1 MKAYN
6 LNTRFNFGKYD
17 GKTLED
23 VFNTDPQFIEKSLLS
38 VDDFVIDEKAIQKLF
53 ETYPDKELSDEA
65 IDANLDKLDAM
76 DLDDDNIIFPEEIYD
91 GFENEDEMD
100 EDGAVVL
107 GEDEENGLFDD
118 DEFEDGWKDESGDDA
133 DDDFR

>member
-23 VFNTDPQFIEKSLLS
+23 VFKTDPQFIEKSLLS

>member
-6 LNTRFNFGKYD
+6 LDTRFNFGKYE

-23 VFNTDPQFIEKSLLS
+23 VFKEDPQYIDKCL
-38 VDDFVIDEKAIQKLF
+38 VGIDDFVIDEKAVQKLF

-76 DLDDDNIIFPEEIYD
+76 DLDDDNILFPEEIYD
-91 GFENEDEMD
+91 GFENEEEQGVEDDLELDEN
-100 EDGAVVL
+100 ED
-107 GEDEENGLFDD
+107 NGLFDE
-118 DEFEDGWKDESGDDA
+118 DEFDDDWKDEGA
-133 DDDFR
+133 EEDDDFR

>member
-6 LNTRFNFGKYD
+6 LDTRFNFGKYD

-23 VFNTDPQFIEKSLLS
+23 VFKTDPQFIEKSLIS

-91 GFENEDEMD
+91 GFENEDELD